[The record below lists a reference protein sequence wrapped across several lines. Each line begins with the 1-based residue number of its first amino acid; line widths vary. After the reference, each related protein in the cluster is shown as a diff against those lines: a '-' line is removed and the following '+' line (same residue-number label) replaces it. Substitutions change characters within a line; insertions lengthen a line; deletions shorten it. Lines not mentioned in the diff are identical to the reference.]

1 MVTAEF
7 IRERA
12 MANRRHTV
20 GRAFCIAL
28 GIYDQ
33 GSAPSK
39 PRERKEYE
47 GVMWCFRNFGSPMD
61 RM

>member
-7 IRERA
+7 MRERA
-12 MANRRHTV
+12 RANRRHTV

-28 GIYDQ
+28 GIDAME
-33 GSAPSK
+33 SAPSK
-39 PRERKEYE
+39 SGEGKEYE
-47 GVMWCFRNFGSPMD
+47 GVMWCFRNHGSPMD